1 MKPSKVD
8 WATPYDEWLIPILNR
23 YRHGGA
29 IECRAIPSE
38 IQLEIE
44 KCIAK
49 QMRLI
54 IDECKPE
61 ILANPLGPVS
71 ISDCRRGLDHYQNN
85 LHERIK

>member
-23 YRHGGA
+23 YRYGGSL
-29 IECRAIPSE
+29 ECRAIPSE

-44 KCIAK
+44 KCMAE

-54 IDECKPE
+54 VDECKPE
-61 ILANPLGPVS
+61 IRAHELGPVTLD
-71 ISDCRRGLDHYQNN
+71 DCKRGLDHYQKN
-85 LHERIK
+85 LHERIN